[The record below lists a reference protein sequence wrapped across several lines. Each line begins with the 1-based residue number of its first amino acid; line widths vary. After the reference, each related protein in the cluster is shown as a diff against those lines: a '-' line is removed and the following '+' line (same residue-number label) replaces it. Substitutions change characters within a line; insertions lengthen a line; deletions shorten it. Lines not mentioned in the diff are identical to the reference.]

1 MSMSEKRLAL
11 IQLFQATV
19 EQLKY
24 TNTLSK
30 PVYLTLEDA
39 EEILEALCAPES
51 KIPAGPKQEPTTEK
65 NYLDATKKKETPYS
79 YHLPL
84 TGEEFLAIEAA
95 IENELAH
102 SLSYRKLL
110 VEYRGLLSQVVIKIL
125 LNTTFIVEE

>member
-30 PVYLTLEDA
+30 PVYLTREDV
-39 EEILEALCAPES
+39 EEILETLGRPES
-51 KIPAGPKQEPTTEK
+51 KIPAGPQLERKPG
-65 NYLDATKKKETPYS
+65 KETPFS

-84 TGEEFLAIEAA
+84 SREEFLAVEAA

-102 SLSYRKLL
+102 SLPYRKLL
-110 VEYRGLLSQVVIKIL
+110 QEYRSILVQVATKIL
-125 LNTTFIVEE
+125 LRKSELL

>member
-1 MSMSEKRLAL
+1 MNTRNNTDL
-11 IQLFQATV
+11 IKKLSIIANKGDNNIRSLSISV
-19 EQLKY
+19 E
-24 TNTLSK
+24 
-30 PVYLTLEDA
+30 EA
-39 EEILEALCAPES
+39 REILEALWRPES

-84 TGEEFLAIEAA
+84 SREEFLAIEAA

-110 VEYRGLLSQVVIKIL
+110 VEYRGLLSQVVIKML

>member
-1 MSMSEKRLAL
+1 MSISEKRLAL

-30 PVYLTLEDA
+30 PVYLTREDA
-39 EEILEALCAPES
+39 EEILEALWRPES
-51 KIPAGPKQEPTTEK
+51 KIPAGPKQEPTTQK
-65 NYLDATKKKETPYS
+65 NYLDSTKKKETPYS

-84 TGEEFLAIEAA
+84 TREEFLAAEAA

-102 SLSYRKLL
+102 SLPYRKLL
-110 VEYRGLLSQVVIKIL
+110 QEYRSILVQVATKIL
-125 LNTTFIVEE
+125 LKKSELL

>member
-24 TNTLSK
+24 TTTLCK
-30 PVYLTLEDA
+30 PVYLTREDA
-39 EEILEALCAPES
+39 EEILEALRAPES
-51 KIPAGPKQEPTTEK
+51 KILAGPKQEPTTQK

-84 TGEEFLAIEAA
+84 TREEFLAVEAA

-102 SLSYRKLL
+102 SLPYRKLL
-110 VEYRGLLSQVVIKIL
+110 QEYRSVLVQVATKIL
-125 LNTTFIVEE
+125 LRKSELL